1 MFKNMVKNLVTVG
14 IFLAIS
20 CAGARAQCSANSLV
34 VVVNKAN
41 STESL
46 STAQL
51 RKLVLG
57 DVRGW
62 PDHKP
67 VTLVARDFA
76 SKPFE
81 CVLSMIVRQSPAE
94 YRRYVMNAE
103 FRGEDPMAIQTAD
116 SAASAAKLVAGSQ
129 GAIAIVEASALAAIS
144 SSVKVVRVNGKAP
157 GEPGYPL

>member
-1 MFKNMVKNLVTVG
+1 MIRNCIRMAA
-14 IFLAIS
+14 LAVVF
-20 CAGARAQCSANSLV
+20 CGYARAQCTTNSLV

-41 STESL
+41 ATESL

-62 PDHKP
+62 PDRKP
-67 VTLVARDFA
+67 VTLVARDFS
-76 SKPFE
+76 SKTFE

-103 FRGEDPMAIQTAD
+103 FRGEEPMAIQTAD
-116 SAASAAKLVAGSQ
+116 SAATAARIVAGSQ
-129 GAIAIVEASALAAIS
+129 GAIAIVEASALAAIGS
-144 SSVKVVRVNGKAP
+144 AVKVVRVNGKAP
-157 GEPGYPL
+157 GEAGYPL

>member
-1 MFKNMVKNLVTVG
+1 MSTLKMKLLKCAALAG
-14 IFLAIS
+14 IF
-20 CAGARAQCSANSLV
+20 CGGAYAQCPTNSLA

-41 STESL
+41 ATESL

-51 RKLVLG
+51 RRLVLG

-67 VTLVARDFA
+67 VTLVSRDFS

-81 CVLSMIVRQSPAE
+81 CTLSMVVRQSPAE

-103 FRGEDPMAIQTAD
+103 FRGEEPMAIQTAD
-116 SAASAAKLVAGSQ
+116 SAATAGKMVASSQ
-129 GAIAIVEASALAAIS
+129 GAIAIVEASAVAAMGAT
-144 SSVKVVRVNGKAP
+144 VKVVRVNGKLP
-157 GEPGYPL
+157 GEAGYPL

>member
-1 MFKNMVKNLVTVG
+1 MLNRSILAVGLLV
-14 IFLAIS
+14 A
-20 CAGARAQCSANSLV
+20 CCGASRAQCAPNSLV

-57 DVRGW
+57 DIRGW
-62 PDHKP
+62 PDRKN
-67 VTLVARDFA
+67 VTLVARDFS

-81 CVLSMIVRQSPAE
+81 CVLSMIVRQSAAE

-103 FRGEDPMAIQTAD
+103 FRGEEPMAIQTAD
-116 SAASAAKLVAGSQ
+116 SPTTAARLVAGSQ
-129 GAIAIVEASALAAIS
+129 GAIAIVEASALSALGT
-144 SSVKVVRVNGKAP
+144 SVKVLRVNGKAP

>member
-1 MFKNMVKNLVTVG
+1 MRNMIRNCMKAMALVVVFCG
-14 IFLAIS
+14 
-20 CAGARAQCSANSLV
+20 CARAQCTANSLV

-41 STESL
+41 ATESL

-62 PDHKP
+62 PDRKP
-67 VTLVARDFA
+67 VTLVARDFS
-76 SKPFE
+76 SKTFE

-103 FRGEDPMAIQTAD
+103 FRGEEPMAIQTAD
-116 SAASAAKLVAGSQ
+116 SAATAARMVAGSQ
-129 GAIAIVEASALAAIS
+129 GAIAIVESSAMAAIGNA
-144 SSVKVVRVNGKAP
+144 VKVVRVNGKAP
-157 GEPGYPL
+157 GEAGYPL